1 MSSGLIFKRLFAV
14 SFALLALFVWGCED
28 SSDSDSGPKTSMMLS
43 DEKLEDTGEL
53 KFSID
58 SFIKDDYVIIEDGE
72 LADDKFA
79 DFWSGVAV
87 RWGLR
92 QQVATDEAAEGEENE
107 GGEESSPETLGEISE
122 IFWLQRSANYND
134 GIDAS
139 EYSTEY
145 LITTPEEDKS
155 FLVLNLQKL
164 KETLPSELLDQLQA
178 IPVDE
183 LELVAE
189 VSDPLEVG
197 RVISVA
203 SWPMPDEFEWVPGGL
218 RITKPADRRSTLQMD
233 DGDSPIMD
241 FLAKADNPGL
251 TYAWFLHMKKD
262 DGSWSDW
269 EEIGEEASLKYNFV
283 TRPEGI
289 YEVKVVATS
298 SGQEAELASAG
309 ANIVEVR
316 LNGQP
321 LLFFTQPTG
330 GRSGKAAGEATVGED
345 VEFVVDSHKDLSGS
359 TYEWDYQ
366 APGDADWTPGAAK
379 GAGTEKFTLKTQG
392 LEANAEQPYRVRV
405 TVTDQQGGSAV
416 AIYSLSLLANG
427 APTIE
432 FIVSPK
438 ENLWLPVL
446 NWDTG
451 TEPQKFIA
459 RASDPDGDAL
469 SYSWTVNGE
478 TPEFTDIEMKNTGEV
493 ELVLYSPLKGKTED
507 QIEAVYSPFKGKET
521 KAEEIVKMDD
531 VWDDIAKVEV
541 VATVSAGG
549 QSDSVKRTFWV
560 QALPPKPQQITYE
573 EGTYLR
579 RTRSYNFHVPALYF
593 TAIFSELIGDNLP
606 SGLRIEGELDLYSK
620 NYIYNDK
627 NYIYN
632 ERFGGHSFLF
642 STVIRNAFPLG
653 RYKFRTSYAMIF
665 CPKSEHDYESYH
677 TEYHNGQEINYHK
690 LGDTDFYSASH
701 ESHSYFSYF
710 SGPMAELEF
719 TIDDELELTVVE

>member
-1 MSSGLIFKRLFAV
+1 MSSDLIFKRLFAV
-14 SFALLALFVWGCED
+14 SLALLALFVWGCED
-28 SSDSDSGPKTSMMLS
+28 SSGSDSGPQTSMMLS

-53 KFSID
+53 KFLID
-58 SFIKDDYVIIEDGE
+58 SFIKDDYVILEDGE
-72 LADDKFA
+72 LADDQFA
-79 DFWSGVAV
+79 DFWSGLAV

-92 QQVATDEAAEGEENE
+92 QQVATDEAAEGEEDE
-107 GGEESSPETLGEISE
+107 GVEESSPETLGEISE

-164 KETLPSELLDQLQA
+164 KEALPSKLLDQLQA

-241 FLAKADNPGL
+241 FLAEAENPGL

-269 EEIGEEASLKYNFV
+269 EEIGEEASLKYNFE

-330 GRSGKAAGEATVGED
+330 GRSGKAASEATVGED

-416 AIYSLSLLANG
+416 AIYSLSLRANG
-427 APTIE
+427 APTIA
-432 FIVSPK
+432 FVVSPK

-451 TEPQKFIA
+451 TEPQKFIV

-478 TPEFTDIEMKNTGEV
+478 TPDSTDIEMKNTGEV
-493 ELVLYSPLKGKTED
+493 ELVLYSPLKGKTEE
-507 QIEAVYSPFKGKET
+507 QIEAVYSPFKGKE
-521 KAEEIVKMDD
+521 AEEIVKMDD

-541 VATVSAGG
+541 VATVSAGS

-560 QALPPKPQQITYE
+560 QALPPKPQQITYKKK
-573 EGTYLR
+573 TYSSR
-579 RTRSYNFHVPALYF
+579 VQLYDF
-593 TAIFSELIGDNLP
+593 YTSGLYSTYVFSELIGD
-606 SGLRIEGELDLYSK
+606 S
-620 NYIYNDK
+620 
-627 NYIYN
+627 
-632 ERFGGHSFLF
+632 LF
-642 STVIRNAFPLG
+642 SPSISRNEVGLFVYPFSFPRSILFSNSMAKFPGSG

-677 TEYHNGQEINYHK
+677 TEYHYGQEINYHK
-690 LGDTDFYSASH
+690 LGDTDFYSASD
-701 ESHSYFSYF
+701 ESHSYF